1 MSIPVYIFTGFLE
14 SGKTS
19 FIRDTLRDPGFTDN
33 EKTLLIA
40 CEDGEEEY
48 DEAFL
53 KETNSVLLQIDDLE
67 EFTTELLDK
76 AAKMQKPDRILLEY
90 NGMWEMQLIQKQ
102 FPRNWEIYQ
111 IVTTINAETYQVYLN
126 NMGPKI
132 IAHVGA
138 SELVVFNRCTPEL
151 NEMIRKTNVKAMN
164 PRAYIYLEDNEGNA
178 EDYNEGLPL
187 PYDLEAPVVNI
198 KPDDFGTWYIDA
210 LNEPKKYDGLT
221 VKFKAEAHKRKEDPD
236 DRFLAGRFAMVCCAD
251 DVSFIGFFAVWPEAA
266 EKIRGENVFAEM
278 TAKIKVEYDPEFHGD
293 APVLY
298 IQDFQEMVPPE
309 DKLLYFR

>member
-53 KETNSVLLQIDDLE
+53 KETNSVLLQIDDPE

-111 IVTTINAETYQVYLN
+111 IV
-126 NMGPKI
+126 
-132 IAHVGA
+132 
-138 SELVVFNRCTPEL
+138 
-151 NEMIRKTNVKAMN
+151 
-164 PRAYIYLEDNEGNA
+164 
-178 EDYNEGLPL
+178 
-187 PYDLEAPVVNI
+187 
-198 KPDDFGTWYIDA
+198 
-210 LNEPKKYDGLT
+210 
-221 VKFKAEAHKRKEDPD
+221 
-236 DRFLAGRFAMVCCAD
+236 
-251 DVSFIGFFAVWPEAA
+251 
-266 EKIRGENVFAEM
+266 
-278 TAKIKVEYDPEFHGD
+278 
-293 APVLY
+293 
-298 IQDFQEMVPPE
+298 
-309 DKLLYFR
+309 